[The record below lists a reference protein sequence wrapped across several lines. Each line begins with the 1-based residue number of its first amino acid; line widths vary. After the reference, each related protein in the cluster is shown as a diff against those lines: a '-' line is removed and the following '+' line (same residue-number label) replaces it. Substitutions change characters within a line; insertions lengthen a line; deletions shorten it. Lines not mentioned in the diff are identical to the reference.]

1 MPADETPIENSQ
13 KRIAVRIGE
22 WLLRERE
29 EGDQNDRLYR
39 LSRMN
44 VILSF
49 LTLCAVVGVEGARDL
64 ISIIPY
70 L

>member
-1 MPADETPIENSQ
+1 MSADEVQER
-13 KRIAVRIGE
+13 KRLAVRIGE
-22 WLLRERE
+22 WLLQERE
-29 EGDQNDRLYR
+29 EKDSQDRLYR

>member
-1 MPADETPIENSQ
+1 MAVSDDQERKT
-13 KRIAVRIGE
+13 IAVRIGE
-22 WLLRERE
+22 WLLKERE
-29 EGDQNDRLYR
+29 ESDVEARLYR

-49 LTLCAVVGVEGARDL
+49 LTLCAVVGLEGARDL
-64 ISIIPY
+64 ISVIPY

>member
-1 MPADETPIENSQ
+1 MSADNEIIER

-22 WLLRERE
+22 WLLRERDE
-29 EGDQNDRLYR
+29 TNSQDRLYR

-49 LTLCAVVGVEGARDL
+49 LTLCAVIGVEGARDL

>member
-1 MPADETPIENSQ
+1 MSADNEVIER
-13 KRIAVRIGE
+13 KRLAVRIGE
-22 WLLRERE
+22 WLLRERDE
-29 EGDQNDRLYR
+29 TNSQDRLYR

-49 LTLCAVVGVEGARDL
+49 LTLCAVIGVEGARDL